1 MKILSPKGLH
11 ARSVFFLMLAI
22 AMSGCVAK
30 KKSMYFV
37 DPGFT
42 PTEQTTIN
50 NINSNIYRL
59 QKRDVLSVRI
69 KTLDSES
76 SDYFNIEKEAMY
88 MNISPATTY
97 LNGYSIDENGNIEIP
112 EAGLIN
118 VEGLTIKET
127 EAKIQKAVGNFLNKA
142 TIIVKLVSFKVT
154 VLGEVRSPGVQYVYN
169 DQVTIFEALGM
180 CGDISEFGNRTNVNL
195 IRHLPTGQRVVILD
209 LTEPRVL
216 ASEFLYLQPND
227 VLYVQPLKAKISRGN
242 LSALTVASFMLS
254 LVSTA
259 LLIFQSSN

>member
-1 MKILSPKGLH
+1 MKIKSPKGLQ
-11 ARSVFFLMLAI
+11 ARSVFILLLIVFA
-22 AMSGCVAK
+22 GCVAK
-30 KKSMYFV
+30 KKSMYFS
-37 DPGFT
+37 DPKFS
-42 PTEQTTIN
+42 PTDQITIDN
-50 NINSNIYRL
+50 QNKNIYRL
-59 QKRDVLSVRI
+59 HKRDVLSVRI
-69 KTLDSES
+69 KTLDAES
-76 SDYFNIEKEAMY
+76 SSYFNIEKEAMY

-97 LNGYSIDENGNIEIP
+97 LNGYSIDDNGNIEIP
-112 EAGLIN
+112 EAGSVN
-118 VEGLTIKET
+118 VEGLTIKEA
-127 EAKIQKAVGNFLNKA
+127 EAKILKAVGHYLNKA

-154 VLGEVRSPGVQYVYN
+154 VLGEVRSPGIQYVYN

-180 CGDISEFGNRTNVNL
+180 SGDITEFGNRTNVNL
-195 IRHLPTGQRVVILD
+195 IRYTPTGQNVVVLN

-227 VLYVQPLKAKISRGN
+227 VLYVQPLKAKITRGN